1 MTAHAVYWI
10 RAPEHTDMFSQGYIG
25 VSNNSARRFI
35 EHSRA
40 KGNRHLA
47 FAIQKHGWDTLLKT
61 EILIADVDYC
71 LDIEAKL
78 RPTDKIGWNLVAG
91 GGKPPVLTG
100 ERPVLRGRTAWNKG
114 KKMPESTVEKVRA
127 AVIKQMQDPEH
138 RALLS
143 RIKMGKPSG
152 MLGFKH
158 SPETVEKMR
167 LSKIGN
173 TSKKKGVKLTPE
185 AYANTVAAARI
196 KWSCPHCGLEGMG
209 KGAAN
214 RWHFDACKKKETT

>member
-1 MTAHAVYWI
+1 MAAHSVYWI

-25 VSNNSARRFI
+25 VSNNSQRRFV

-40 KGNRHLA
+40 KSNRHLA
-47 FAIQKHGWDTLLKT
+47 FAIQKHGWDTLVKT
-61 EILIADVDYC
+61 EILVADVGYC

-78 RPTDKIGWNLVAG
+78 RPSDKIGWNLVAG

-100 ERPVLRGRTAWNKG
+100 DRPVLRGRSPWNKG
-114 KKMPESTVEKVRA
+114 KKMSQSTVEKVRA
-127 AVIKQMQDPEH
+127 AVTKQMENPEH

-143 RIKMGKPSG
+143 RIKLGKPSG
-152 MLGFKH
+152 RLGIKH
-158 SPETVEKMR
+158 TAETIEKMR

-173 TSKKKGVKLTPE
+173 TFKKKGVKLTPE
-185 AYANTVAAARI
+185 AYANTVAAARV
-196 KWSCPHCGLEGMG
+196 KWSCPHCGLNGMG

-214 RWHFDACKKKETT
+214 RWHFDACKNKEMT

>member
-25 VSNNSARRFI
+25 ISNNPARRFI

-61 EILIADVDYC
+61 EILVADVNYC

-78 RPTDKIGWNLVAG
+78 RPSDKIGWNLVAG

-100 ERPVLRGRTAWNKG
+100 VRPVLRGRAAWNKG
-114 KKMPESTVEKVRA
+114 KKMPAETRAKVSQA
-127 AVIKQMQDPEH
+127 AKEQWSRLGMRE
-138 RALLS
+138 LLS
-143 RIKMGKPSG
+143 NAKKGKPSPR
-152 MLGFKH
+152 LGIKH
-158 SPETVEKMR
+158 TPETLEKMR
-167 LSKIGN
+167 LSKIGKP
-173 TSKKKGVKLTPE
+173 SKKKGVKLTPE
-185 AYANTVAAARI
+185 AHANTVAAARI

-214 RWHFDACKKKETT
+214 RWHFDACKKKEMT